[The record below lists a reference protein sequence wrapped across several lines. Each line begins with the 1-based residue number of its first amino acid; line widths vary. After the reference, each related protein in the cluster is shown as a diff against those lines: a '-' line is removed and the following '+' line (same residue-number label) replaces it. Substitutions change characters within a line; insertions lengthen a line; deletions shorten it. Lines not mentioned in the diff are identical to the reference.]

1 MAVSKTRAKLV
12 DVARQLF
19 AKRGVDDTTM
29 NDIAVASK
37 KGRRTLYTYFKS
49 KEDIYMA
56 VVESELEMLSDAME
70 QVAKKDITPDEKI
83 LKLIETHLDS
93 IKMVVYRN
101 GTLRAGFFRNI
112 WRVEAVRKN
121 FDTKEI
127 KLFKQV
133 LAEGKDKGIFDI
145 DNVDIIAD
153 IVHYCIKG
161 IEVPY
166 IRGQI
171 AEELDDEAGWAYVAK
186 IVFGA
191 LGRKDTGKTAIVTGA
206 ARGIGKAIALKFASE
221 GANIAFTDLVIDE
234 NGQNTEKEIAALG
247 VKVKGYASNAANF
260 EDTEKVVN
268 QIKEDFGSIDIL
280 VNNAGITKD
289 GLMMRMSEAQWDAV
303 IAVNLKSAFN
313 FIHACTPIMMRQKSG
328 SIINMASVVGVHG
341 NAGQCNYSASK
352 AGMIGLAKSIAQ
364 ELGSRGIRANAIAP
378 GFIITDMTAKLSDEV
393 KTEWAKK
400 IPLRRGGTPED
411 VADVATFLA
420 SDMSSYV
427 SGQVIQ
433 VDGGMNM

>member
-19 AKRGVDDTTM
+19 AKKGVDDTTM

-101 GTLRAGFFRNI
+101 ATLRAGFFRNI

-121 FDTKEI
+121 FDAKEI

-191 LGRKDTGKTAIVTGA
+191 LGRKDTGK
-206 ARGIGKAIALKFASE
+206 E
-221 GANIAFTDLVIDE
+221 
-234 NGQNTEKEIAALG
+234 
-247 VKVKGYASNAANF
+247 
-260 EDTEKVVN
+260 
-268 QIKEDFGSIDIL
+268 
-280 VNNAGITKD
+280 
-289 GLMMRMSEAQWDAV
+289 
-303 IAVNLKSAFN
+303 
-313 FIHACTPIMMRQKSG
+313 
-328 SIINMASVVGVHG
+328 
-341 NAGQCNYSASK
+341 
-352 AGMIGLAKSIAQ
+352 
-364 ELGSRGIRANAIAP
+364 
-378 GFIITDMTAKLSDEV
+378 
-393 KTEWAKK
+393 
-400 IPLRRGGTPED
+400 
-411 VADVATFLA
+411 
-420 SDMSSYV
+420 
-427 SGQVIQ
+427 
-433 VDGGMNM
+433 

>member
-19 AKRGVDDTTM
+19 AKKGVDDTTM
-29 NDIAVASK
+29 NEIAVASK

-121 FDTKEI
+121 FDAKEI

-191 LGRKDTGKTAIVTGA
+191 LGRKDTGK
-206 ARGIGKAIALKFASE
+206 E
-221 GANIAFTDLVIDE
+221 
-234 NGQNTEKEIAALG
+234 
-247 VKVKGYASNAANF
+247 
-260 EDTEKVVN
+260 
-268 QIKEDFGSIDIL
+268 
-280 VNNAGITKD
+280 
-289 GLMMRMSEAQWDAV
+289 
-303 IAVNLKSAFN
+303 
-313 FIHACTPIMMRQKSG
+313 
-328 SIINMASVVGVHG
+328 
-341 NAGQCNYSASK
+341 
-352 AGMIGLAKSIAQ
+352 
-364 ELGSRGIRANAIAP
+364 
-378 GFIITDMTAKLSDEV
+378 
-393 KTEWAKK
+393 
-400 IPLRRGGTPED
+400 
-411 VADVATFLA
+411 
-420 SDMSSYV
+420 
-427 SGQVIQ
+427 
-433 VDGGMNM
+433 